1 MEHTLNEKQLEALC
15 QAASPGGSIDT
26 ALIAMKIK
34 GGARARMLQA
44 LSGKGMIIFG
54 EDNEP
59 LLTQAALDLV
69 AAERPIGTE
78 WLEQLSEITQ
88 EEPKPIEM
96 PEQVQSKPAKRTRE
110 NTKQALTVELLRR
123 PEGASI
129 DQIAEATTWQ
139 RHTVRGFLSKA
150 IKKNLGL
157 NLVSDKPED
166 GPRVYRI
173 ADNA

>member
-1 MEHTLNEKQLEALC
+1 
-15 QAASPGGSIDT
+15 
-26 ALIAMKIK
+26 
-34 GGARARMLQA
+34 
-44 LSGKGMIIFG
+44 
-54 EDNEP
+54 
-59 LLTQAALDLV
+59 
-69 AAERPIGTE
+69 
-78 WLEQLSEITQ
+78 
-88 EEPKPIEM
+88 M

-129 DQIAEATTWQ
+129 DQIAEATAWQ